1 MPDAASDLIDRYIA
15 AWNET
20 DPGRRRDLVARVW
33 TDDAT
38 YVDPLMRGDGAAGI
52 DAIIAGV
59 QAQFPGWRF
68 ARTGRV
74 HAYADHVRFSRELGP
89 QVAPAPVPGTDFWGP
104 SSPRRPHAST
114 GFIDRKIGRAAG
126 RGRSVMNGVEP

>member
-74 HAYADHVRFSRELGP
+74 DAYADRVRFSWE
-89 QVAPAPVPGTDFWGP
+89 
-104 SSPRRPHAST
+104 
-114 GFIDRKIGRAAG
+114 IGRSEEHTSALQYLM
-126 RGRSVMNGVEP
+126 SISYDDFYFK

>member
-38 YVDPLMRGDGAAGI
+38 YVHPLTRGAAAAGI
-52 DAIIAGV
+52 DALIPRA
-59 QAQFPGWRF
+59 QAQLPACRF
-68 ARTGRV
+68 APPGRRD
-74 HAYADHVRFSRELGP
+74 ADAAPARFSLALGP
-89 QVAPAPVPGTDFWGP
+89 ARPPPPPPAPPL
-104 SSPRRPHAST
+104 
-114 GFIDRKIGRAAG
+114 
-126 RGRSVMNGVEP
+126 

>member
-68 ARTGRV
+68 ARNGRV
-74 HAYADHVRFSRELGP
+74 DAYAERVRFSWELGP
-89 QVAPAPVPGTDFWGP
+89 EGAHAPVAGTDIAVLSADG
-104 SSPRRPHAST
+104 RLLAMT
-114 GFIDRKIGRAAG
+114 GFIDRMPAA
-126 RGRSVMNGVEP
+126 